1 MNSSEDLTGL
11 QVGGI
16 SALALLE
23 RGFRVYLDRSAQ
35 GLTVFLVSA
44 GPRGMNLRLGIDDF
58 IRLTNARF
66 VDAAVDPGGSEN
78 GSQRD

>member
-1 MNSSEDLTGL
+1 
-11 QVGGI
+11 
-16 SALALLE
+16 
-23 RGFRVYLDRSAQ
+23 
-35 GLTVFLVSA
+35 
-44 GPRGMNLRLGIDDF
+44 MNLRLGIDDF